1 MPAKKLTI
9 VWLYYDL
16 MNTYGDR
23 GNVMLLASRAKA
35 RGIETKIIEASIDT
49 PASELEHA
57 DLLFMGG
64 AEDWQQEIVSKD
76 LQGKKLTVLKQ
87 KIQGGIPGLFICGAY
102 QFLGEYYVTADG
114 KKLACL
120 NILPF
125 YTKQRSEDEK
135 RLIGDI
141 VVEVTHPAF
150 APYRPP
156 NESYYLIGFENHGGR
171 TIIPQTSDAIGK
183 TVLGYGN
190 NDTDQHEGFVYQNTI
205 GTYLHG
211 PILARN
217 PLIADFLLAKA
228 LEVKYNEKI
237 DLAPLNDEIINT
249 NRAYLL
255 TTLYGSKKR

>member
-1 MPAKKLTI
+1 
-9 VWLYYDL
+9 
-16 MNTYGDR
+16 
-23 GNVMLLASRAKA
+23 RAKA
-35 RGIETKIIEASIDT
+35 RGIETEIVEASVDT
-49 PASELEHA
+49 PVSELERA

-64 AEDWQQEIVSKD
+64 AEDWQQEIVSNN
-76 LQGKKLTVLKQ
+76 LRGEKLTVLKQ
-87 KIQGGIPGLFICGAY
+87 KIQNGTPGLFICGAY

-125 YTKQRSEDEK
+125 YTKQRSRADK

-141 VVEVTHPAF
+141 IVEVTHPAF

-156 NESYYLIGFENHGGR
+156 NEPYYLIGFENHGGR
-171 TIIPQTSDAIGK
+171 TVIPHTSDALGK
-183 TVLGYGN
+183 TVVGFGN
-190 NDTDQHEGFVYQNTI
+190 NDTDPYEGFVYRNTI

-211 PILARN
+211 PLLARN

-228 LEVKYNEKI
+228 LAVKYNEKI

-255 TTLYGSKKR
+255 TTLYGTKKR